1 MAYLAFSAFGLL
13 AVIALIYAHT
23 RSHKLLSK
31 DWQTLVTSIEP
42 MHMRGLEMVALDHLE
57 PKKNQLRLEPD
68 EIWGLVGGKEGLRR
82 MEHNADLM
90 IALAAY
96 VRNWNHDQAIIV
108 AERIRQD
115 SIQLKRALR
124 RIRWS
129 AHLRRSQL
137 RVPFY
142 VHQAAASYYLMT
154 RRLLALYET
163 SQYMLYPVLA
173 EAL

>member
-1 MAYLAFSAFGLL
+1 MAYIAFSAFGLI
-13 AVIALIYAHT
+13 AVVALIYAQT
-23 RSHKLLSK
+23 RSRKLLSK
-31 DWQTLVTSIEP
+31 DWQTLVASIEP

-57 PKKNQLRLEPD
+57 PQKNQLRLEPH

-108 AERIRQD
+108 AERIRHD
-115 SIQLKRALR
+115 SIQLKQAVR
-124 RIRWS
+124 RIRWNERM
-129 AHLRRSQL
+129 HRGKLRI
-137 RVPFY
+137 PFY

-154 RRLLALYET
+154 RRLLSLYET
-163 SQYMLYPVLA
+163 NQYLLYPVLA

>member
-1 MAYLAFSAFGLL
+1 MAYLALSVFGLV
-13 AVIALIYAHT
+13 AIVALIYAHT
-23 RSHKLLSK
+23 RSRNLLSK
-31 DWQTLVTSIEP
+31 DWQTLVASIEP
-42 MHMRGLEMVALDHLE
+42 MHMRGLELVALDHLE
-57 PKKNQLRLEPD
+57 PQKNQLRLEPE

-108 AERIRQD
+108 AERIRHD

-129 AHLRRSQL
+129 AHLRRGQI

-142 VHQAAASYYLMT
+142 VHQAAAAYYLMT
-154 RRLLALYET
+154 KRLLTLYET

>member
-13 AVIALIYAHT
+13 AVVALIYAHA
-23 RSHKLLSK
+23 RSRKLLSK

-129 AHLRRSQL
+129 AYIRRGQI

>member
-1 MAYLAFSAFGLL
+1 MAYIAFSAFGLI

-23 RSHKLLSK
+23 RSRKLLSK
-31 DWQTLVTSIEP
+31 DWQELVTSIQP

-108 AERIRQD
+108 SERIRQD

-129 AHLRRSQL
+129 AHIRRGQI

-142 VHQAAASYYLMT
+142 VHQAAAAYYLMT
-154 RRLLALYET
+154 RRLLSLYET